1 MIGST
6 MTDDRVEIA
15 LLESFP
21 ASDPLAFVAGGVLV
35 GRPWRSD
42 GIGSA
47 ALTRH
52 RRSPAPHTPFDDQ
65 PRGTAPAQT
74 RQPAV
79 WQAPRPVVTGT
90 SGAVLKFLKPG
101 IRHLLHCEKAAHR
114 STHRWR
120 DAREL
125 DVPGETKK

>member
-6 MTDDRVEIA
+6 DDCVEIA
-15 LLESFP
+15 LLESIA
-21 ASDPLAFVAGGVLV
+21 ASDPLAF
-35 GRPWRSD
+35 RPWRSD

-47 ALTRH
+47 AFD
-52 RRSPAPHTPFDDQ
+52 PAPAIPCPHTPFDDQ
-65 PRGTAPAQT
+65 RRGTAPAQT

-90 SGAVLKFLKPG
+90 SAAVLKFLKPG

>member
-6 MTDDRVEIA
+6 DDCVEIA

-35 GRPWRSD
+35 VRPWRSD
-42 GIGSA
+42 DIGSTA
-47 ALTRH
+47 FN
-52 RRSPAPHTPFDDQ
+52 PASAIPCPHTAFDDQ

-74 RQPAV
+74 RQPV
-79 WQAPRPVVTGT
+79 WQAPRPAVTGT

-120 DAREL
+120 AAHEL

>member
-6 MTDDRVEIA
+6 DDCVEIA

-47 ALTRH
+47 AFD
-52 RRSPAPHTPFDDQ
+52 PAPTIPCPHTPLDDQ

-90 SGAVLKFLKPG
+90 SAAVLKFLKPG
-101 IRHLLHCEKAAHR
+101 IRHLLHCAKAAHR
-114 STHRWR
+114 SMHRWR